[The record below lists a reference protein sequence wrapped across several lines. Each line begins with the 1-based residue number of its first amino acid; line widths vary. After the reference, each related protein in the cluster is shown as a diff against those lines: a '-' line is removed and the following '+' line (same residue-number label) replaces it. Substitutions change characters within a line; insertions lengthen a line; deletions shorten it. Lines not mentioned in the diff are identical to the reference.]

1 MSKGKKT
8 GGRQKGT
15 PNKNTAEI
23 RLSVNTFISNN
34 NEMLIE
40 LESGISYAGCLKV
53 NESKWKLSESTFVR
67 YWNTANEKY
76 KDIQN
81 EKNKVLAE
89 LSIKKDIDSIQATFD
104 KLEPMDKLKFIDRM
118 LHYTLPK
125 LSFEV
130 LPPPQIKKKLPE
142 WMLSNTDND

>member
-34 NEMLIE
+34 
-40 LESGISYAGCLKV
+40 
-53 NESKWKLSESTFVR
+53 
-67 YWNTANEKY
+67 
-76 KDIQN
+76 
-81 EKNKVLAE
+81 
-89 LSIKKDIDSIQATFD
+89 IDSIQATFD

-130 LPPPQIKKKLPE
+130 LPTPQIKKNLPE
-142 WMLSNTDND
+142 WMLSSTDTD